1 MVAEGSVVRMGKK
14 YTVEEYG
21 ITRRDGGNWDDQSAR
36 EVSEFD
42 TLEEARAAFEA
53 VDVRGQ
59 WLTEKL
65 SSSLRLM
72 TSKVMAAELCVN
84 ELDEDGEIADS
95 EVIEYKEFGAEDYEK
110 EEGR

>member
-1 MVAEGSVVRMGKK
+1 MPRSSILRSS
-14 YTVEEYG
+14 
-21 ITRRDGGNWDDQSAR
+21 IS
-36 EVSEFD
+36 
-42 TLEEARAAFEA
+42 
-53 VDVRGQ
+53 
-59 WLTEKL
+59 EKL